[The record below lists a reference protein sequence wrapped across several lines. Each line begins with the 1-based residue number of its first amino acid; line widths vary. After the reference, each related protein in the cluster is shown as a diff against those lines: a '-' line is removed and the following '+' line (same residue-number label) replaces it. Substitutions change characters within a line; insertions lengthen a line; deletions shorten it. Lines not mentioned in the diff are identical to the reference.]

1 MNKYRAFALL
11 TVMVLT
17 LTGCKS
23 EINLQTNEL
32 DIVEP
37 VTEEEVQLS
46 EVGVED
52 KGDRPTVGD
61 IKVDTYI
68 PKKEE
73 KVEEIDVTS
82 TSQESYENEGYT
94 KANISQVN
102 DLINV
107 DMEVSIDKWGR
118 VCDILHND
126 PDAILIDGKELR
138 FKSLEGKEILTLLTE
153 LSDSF
158 GLKRI
163 TVNGIRVSDLLEYA
177 DIEGVDGGTREYF
190 EKVLDLV
197 DSGDVLSLDLSW
209 NATVDTS
216 FIRLVVNEDS
226 LGAYTAKLKVKITSV
241 VDDVYLR
248 FDEAASD
255 IKVVDSYVSGGSV
268 FLEYDIPL
276 VDKEVLD

>member
-1 MNKYRAFALL
+1 MKKYRAFALL

-17 LTGCKS
+17 MTGCKS
-23 EINLQTNEL
+23 EIDLQTNEL

-46 EVGVED
+46 EVVIED

-73 KVEEIDVTS
+73 KVEEIDVTP
-82 TSQESYENEGYT
+82 TSQESYENVGYT

-102 DLINV
+102 ELSNV

-138 FKSLEGKEILTLLTE
+138 FRSLEGKEILTLLTE

-177 DIEGVDGGTREYF
+177 DIEGLDEGTREYF

-197 DSGDVLSLDLSW
+197 DSGDVLSVDLNW

-216 FIRLVVNEDS
+216 FIRLTINEDS

-276 VDKEVLD
+276 VDEEVLD